1 MADGD
6 RTGLGVLRDQS
17 AWIGVEREGNSF
29 NIVMVQDVSMN
40 KDWTTKST
48 GSVAGR
54 RDNVSFRKVY
64 LRANADIRP
73 GQAGSA
79 TFSYSTDG
87 NSWTSLGSRMTLG
100 TYWEF
105 FPGNR
110 WSIHNFATKKLG
122 GSVKV
127 ERFDNR

>member
-1 MADGD
+1 
-6 RTGLGVLRDQS
+6 
-17 AWIGVEREGNSF
+17 
-29 NIVMVQDVSMN
+29 MVQDVSMN
-40 KDWTTKST
+40 KDWSTKST